1 MSLTTAARL
10 KTMLGIPAGV
20 TFHDSALE
28 AAADYAN
35 GYVLGQIGQPGGL
48 VATTR
53 TDYPSVYTAG
63 QIEIMLS
70 RAPVVSIIAITNGDY
85 AVQAGE
91 YRLNAEDGTLRL
103 LRGNIG
109 SRRLLAAWSDLPDDV
124 VVTYLHG
131 YTAATVPAD
140 LKRAADLIAVHSYQR
155 SPQLGR
161 ERVRNSTFGQTV
173 DSYAI
178 PPDAAMILANYVDV
192 HHT

>member
-1 MSLTTAARL
+1 MSLTTTTRI

-20 TFHDSALE
+20 TFHDSAIE
-28 AAADYAN
+28 QAVDYAN
-35 GYVLGQIGQPGGL
+35 AYVLEQIGQPGGL

-63 QIEIMLS
+63 QIEIMLDRS
-70 RAPVVSIIAITNGDY
+70 PVVSIVGITNGDY

-91 YRLNAEDGTLRL
+91 YRVSTEKGTIRL

-131 YTAATVPAD
+131 YTADTVPGS
-140 LKRAADLIAVHSYQR
+140 LRRAADLIALHSYQR

-178 PPDAAMILANYVDV
+178 PPDAALILANYVDV
-192 HHT
+192 QHT